1 MWNAASLSHHD
12 PHINQC
18 ELEVQKIIH
27 LQEVAHT
34 LPDSFTDVKTVT
46 RSHILSV
53 NVPCKINLPD
63 EDNKIMLAN
72 ESKARQKRA
81 RPIGSNDKNPRKTR
95 KLDKQVGTSNDIIQK
110 EMELITEET
119 SSKDDQTPEIE
130 DNEEISINYI
140 ISGKRWNRKE
150 IVMDEIF
157 AYAAALDISEE
168 IEDHELRSIN
178 E

>member
-1 MWNAASLSHHD
+1 M
-12 PHINQC
+12 
-18 ELEVQKIIH
+18 II
-27 LQEVAHT
+27 
-34 LPDSFTDVKTVT
+34 
-46 RSHILSV
+46 
-53 NVPCKINLPD
+53 
-63 EDNKIMLAN
+63 
-72 ESKARQKRA
+72 
-81 RPIGSNDKNPRKTR
+81 
-95 KLDKQVGTSNDIIQK
+95 
-110 EMELITEET
+110 EET

>member
-1 MWNAASLSHHD
+1 MGVYVGFDSPSIIKYLEPLTGDLFKARFADCQFNETVFPALGGEKSKFDKEKQEILWNAASLSHYD
-12 PHINQC
+12 PRTNQC

-46 RSHILSV
+46 RSRIPFV

-72 ESKARQKRA
+72 ESKSRQKRA

-95 KLDKQVGTSNDIIQK
+95 KHKKQVGTSNDIIQK
-110 EMELITEET
+110 EIELIIEET
-119 SSKDDQTPEIE
+119 SSK
-130 DNEEISINYI
+130 
-140 ISGKRWNRKE
+140 G
-150 IVMDEIF
+150 
-157 AYAAALDISEE
+157 
-168 IEDHELRSIN
+168 
-178 E
+178 